1 MFEVAALKKENLGQ
15 VLLVLHEAW
24 ANEFLVRGRL
34 WKLVLDLWQA
44 SMLASP
50 AHPNVAR
57 KLQQALA
64 TFEYGSWVPQ
74 GGNYANCVKT
84 CIGDLLGRMW
94 RAGYL

>member
-1 MFEVAALKKENLGQ
+1 MRDLLTSVVVFEVAALKKENLGQ
-15 VLLVLHEAW
+15 VLLVLHEA
-24 ANEFLVRGRL
+24 
-34 WKLVLDLWQA
+34 
-44 SMLASP
+44 LASP

>member
-1 MFEVAALKKENLGQ
+1 MRDLLTSVVVFEVAALKKENWGQ

-64 TFEYGSWVPQ
+64 TFEYGS
-74 GGNYANCVKT
+74 
-84 CIGDLLGRMW
+84 
-94 RAGYL
+94 

>member
-1 MFEVAALKKENLGQ
+1 MFEVAALKKENWGQ
-15 VLLVLHEAW
+15 VLLVLHEA
-24 ANEFLVRGRL
+24 
-34 WKLVLDLWQA
+34 
-44 SMLASP
+44 LASP

-74 GGNYANCVKT
+74 GGNYANR
-84 CIGDLLGRMW
+84 IGDLLGRMW